1 MTGRRV
7 NTYLNILV
15 LVLLFSIPLYRKWAG
30 LAAPLVTLLWFFE
43 GRFRAKLAVLRHHA
57 LTLAVLAFIAL
68 YLLSIAWS
76 SDPGAAFDYV
86 SKFRYLLLVPVIATS
101 LRGPFRR
108 LALPALAAGTILA
121 VLLESAVFWGVIRFR
136 QAYPGNPSPTMSHL
150 DFSVVLAVA
159 ALLALNHAIVAAGSW
174 RRRTIWLAA
183 SAVITGGLVINI
195 GRSGQVAFAGTLL
208 ILVPIYLARRPG
220 RTVTAGLLAVLLGL
234 ALTYAAIPGLHR
246 RLETGAS
253 DLRRALVEHQYHGN
267 LGKRVAGI
275 IVALDL
281 IREHPILGAGPV
293 DNMTGFRH
301 LLDTRYEDLKSAV
314 YWFPHLHN
322 QYLQTASE
330 VGLVGAAVLLGMFA
344 CLVWGPYTDREDRVA
359 AVILAAVFLL
369 GFVGDPYLHKQLPLT
384 LFATV
389 AGVISA
395 RGRSIFWEVEGAD
408 RSG

>member
-30 LAAPLVTLLWFFE
+30 LAAPLVTVLWFFE
-43 GRFRAKLAVLRHHA
+43 GRFKAKLEVLRHHA
-57 LTLAVLAFIAL
+57 LTLAVLAFIGL
-68 YLLSIAWS
+68 HLLSIAWS
-76 SDPGAAFDYV
+76 SDPGAALDYV
-86 SKFRYLLLVPVIATS
+86 SKFRYLLLVPVIAGS

-108 LALPALAAGTILA
+108 LALPALATGTILA
-121 VLLESAVFWGVIRFR
+121 VLLEGAVFLGVIRFR

-150 DFSVVLAVA
+150 DFSIVLAVA
-159 ALLALNHAIVAAGSW
+159 ALLALNHGILAAGSW
-174 RRRTIWLAA
+174 RQRSIWFAA
-183 SAVITGGLVINI
+183 AAVITGGLLVNI

-208 ILVPIYLARRPG
+208 ILVPIYLARRPA
-220 RTVTAGLLAVLLGL
+220 RAVTAGLLAVLLGL

-301 LLDTRYEDLKSAV
+301 LLDTRYKDLKSAV

-359 AVILAAVFLL
+359 AVILAGVFLL

-395 RGRSIFWEVEGAD
+395 RGRSVFWEID
-408 RSG
+408 RTPRAE